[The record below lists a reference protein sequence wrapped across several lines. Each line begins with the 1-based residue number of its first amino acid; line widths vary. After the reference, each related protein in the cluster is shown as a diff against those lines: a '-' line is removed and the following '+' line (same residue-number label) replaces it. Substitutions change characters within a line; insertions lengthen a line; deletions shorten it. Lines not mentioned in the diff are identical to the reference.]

1 MTDTKKLT
9 TTEKALEINLV
20 PEAYGSFAEIGAGQE
35 VARWFFRAGKA
46 SATIAKTISAYDMAY
61 SDYLYGAEENN
72 RYVCESR
79 LRKMLDREYTV
90 LTERTS
96 RRTPEQTRYFA
107 FADTIASKKSTD
119 GGGHGWMGLRFQH
132 APLEMPSEII
142 LHVRL
147 HDDDVLTQQEAV
159 GILGVNLVH
168 ASIQFW
174 KNPKKMISQLK
185 DGLKKHKLEI
195 DMIHFWGP
203 AFPELDNRV
212 MGVALVELGYT
223 NAVIFTPEGET
234 LQPTDALYKKNV
246 LVQRGRFRPLTRL
259 HIEMFEAGKRQFC
272 KDPSI
277 TEETLISFFEITL
290 ADLMI
295 DGVLD
300 TDDFLA
306 RVDMIQESGHHVMIS
321 NYGEYFRLSEFFS
334 RQTQSKIGMI
344 MGVGHLKLVF
354 DEKFYSKVPGGMMS
368 ALGQLFS
375 KNVTGLIFP
384 AYSLDLRRPAP
395 ENLKASELLTA
406 ERFAENLDEK
416 LRDLYRYM
424 HSNHALVDIED
435 VRIESLNINSETI
448 LAQIASGDPK
458 WEHAVP
464 RTVANLINR
473 RGLYRNKAKAS
484 AA

>member
-1 MTDTKKLT
+1 MSNSKQLS

-79 LRKMLDREYTV
+79 VRKMLDREYTV

-96 RRTPEQTRYFA
+96 RRNPDQTRYFA
-107 FADTIASKKSTD
+107 FADTIASKKAAD
-119 GGGHGWMGLRFQH
+119 GGGHGWIGLRFQH
-132 APLEMPSEII
+132 VPLERPSEII

-147 HDDDVLTQQEAV
+147 HDDEVLTQQEAV

-168 ASIQFW
+168 AAIQNW
-174 KNPKKMISQLK
+174 KDPKKVVTQLK

-195 DMIHFWGP
+195 DMIHFWGA
-203 AFPELDNRV
+203 AFEGVDNRV
-212 MGVALVELGYT
+212 MGVHLVELGYT
-223 NAVIFTPEGET
+223 NAVIFTPDGET

-259 HIEMFEAGKRQFC
+259 HVEMFEAGKRQFL
-272 KDPSI
+272 KDANV

-290 ADLMI
+290 KDLTV
-295 DGVLD
+295 DGSLD
-300 TDDFLA
+300 IDDFLA

-321 NYGEYFRLSEFFS
+321 NYGEYFRLSEFFGGHTRS
-334 RQTQSKIGMI
+334 RIGMI

-354 DEKFYSKVPGGMMS
+354 DEKFYENVSGGMMS
-368 ALGQLFS
+368 ALGKLFG

-384 AYSLDLRRPAP
+384 AYSLDLRKPAP
-395 ENLKASELLTA
+395 ENARVSELVTA
-406 ERFAENLDEK
+406 RRFGESLDDK

-424 HSNHALVDIED
+424 MANHALVDIED
-435 VRIESLNINSETI
+435 VRIESLNINSENI
-448 LAQIASGDPK
+448 LAQIASGTPG
-458 WEHAVP
+458 WEPHVP
-464 RTVANLINR
+464 RPVAALINK
-473 RGLYRNKAKAS
+473 RGLYRDKKKS